1 MKDMTIVKCVTV
13 GDRAV
18 GKSCL
23 LISYVTNA
31 FSGEYVPTVY
41 ENYTVKVNV
50 DGKPVMLDLWDTSGQ
65 ECLDRVRPLS
75 YLNTSVLL
83 LCFSLTSRSSYQNIK
98 EKWYPE
104 IRHHCPNTPIILV
117 GTKQDLRGDEKGNC
131 EQQRKSDSE
140 SAVITHSQGL
150 RLQKK
155 VKAVKYVECSAL
167 TQEGLKVTLHEAI
180 RAALCKSNNTHKC
193 SIM

>member
-1 MKDMTIVKCVTV
+1 
-13 GDRAV
+13 AV

-83 LCFSLTSRSSYQNIK
+83 LCFSLTSRSSYKYK

-117 GTKQDLRGDEKGNC
+117 GTKQDLRGDEKGNRKS
-131 EQQRKSDSE
+131 QRKSDSE
-140 SAVITHSQGL
+140 STVITHSQ
-150 RLQKK
+150 
-155 VKAVKYVECSAL
+155 
-167 TQEGLKVTLHEAI
+167 
-180 RAALCKSNNTHKC
+180 
-193 SIM
+193 

>member
-50 DGKPVMLDLWDTSGQ
+50 DGKPVILDLWDTSGQ

-117 GTKQDLRGDEKGNC
+117 GTKQDLRGDEKGNR
-131 EQQRKSDSE
+131 ESQRKSDSE
-140 SAVITHSQGL
+140 STVITHSQGL

-167 TQEGLKVTLHEAI
+167 TQEGLKATLHEAI